1 MTRITDAV
9 RTANRIMRKYDERD
23 PERIAHYAGIMI
35 LPQPFVKQK
44 GAYTVMMRKPIIFI
58 KRDLHPAMRSIV
70 LAHELGHHFLHRQEA
85 IQSGG
90 FHEFNLFDMQNNQM
104 EYEANVFAAQLKL
117 PDEDVLECVYNGYD
131 IAATARALHSDINLV
146 ALKIAELNRRGY
158 QLREQEYRNKF
169 LRS

>member
-58 KRDLHPAMRSIV
+58 NGTICAVQIKCVIAV
-70 LAHELGHHFLHRQEA
+70 LF
-85 IQSGG
+85 
-90 FHEFNLFDMQNNQM
+90 
-104 EYEANVFAAQLKL
+104 
-117 PDEDVLECVYNGYD
+117 
-131 IAATARALHSDINLV
+131 
-146 ALKIAELNRRGY
+146 
-158 QLREQEYRNKF
+158 
-169 LRS
+169 

>member
-85 IQSGG
+85 MQSGG
-90 FHEFNLFDMQNNQM
+90 FHEFNCLICKTIRWNMRQM
-104 EYEANVFAAQLKL
+104 CL
-117 PDEDVLECVYNGYD
+117 P
-131 IAATARALHSDINLV
+131 HS
-146 ALKIAELNRRGY
+146 
-158 QLREQEYRNKF
+158 
-169 LRS
+169 

>member
-58 KRDLHPAMRSIV
+58 KRDLHPAVRSIV

-85 IQSGG
+85 MQSGG
-90 FHEFNLFDMQNNQM
+90 FHEFNL
-104 EYEANVFAAQLKL
+104 LICKT
-117 PDEDVLECVYNGYD
+117 
-131 IAATARALHSDINLV
+131 IR
-146 ALKIAELNRRGY
+146 
-158 QLREQEYRNKF
+158 
-169 LRS
+169 

>member
-85 IQSGG
+85 MHKAEASMNSTCLICKTIRW
-90 FHEFNLFDMQNNQM
+90 NMRQM
-104 EYEANVFAAQLKL
+104 CL
-117 PDEDVLECVYNGYD
+117 P
-131 IAATARALHSDINLV
+131 HS
-146 ALKIAELNRRGY
+146 
-158 QLREQEYRNKF
+158 
-169 LRS
+169 

>member
-85 IQSGG
+85 MQSGG
-90 FHEFNLFDMQNNQM
+90 FHEFNLFDIQPRGSENSRTEPEGLSAPGTGISKQIPEIMR
-104 EYEANVFAAQLKL
+104 LL
-117 PDEDVLECVYNGYD
+117 PYRLSDKRTQDVGE
-131 IAATARALHSDINLV
+131 
-146 ALKIAELNRRGY
+146 
-158 QLREQEYRNKF
+158 
-169 LRS
+169 

>member
-1 MTRITDAV
+1 MTRIADTV

-70 LAHELGHHFLHRQEA
+70 LAHEFGHHFLHRQEA
-85 IQSGG
+85 MQSGG

-117 PDEDVLECVYNGYD
+117 PD
-131 IAATARALHSDINLV
+131 
-146 ALKIAELNRRGY
+146 
-158 QLREQEYRNKF
+158 
-169 LRS
+169 

>member
-9 RTANRIMRKYDERD
+9 RTANRIMRKYDERN

-85 IQSGG
+85 MQSGG
-90 FHEFNLFDMQNNQM
+90 FHEFNLFDMPISVCGTSKRPPKTVGHTMSCFIRSKAVCMNAKSLP
-104 EYEANVFAAQLKL
+104 EKL
-117 PDEDVLECVYNGYD
+117 Q
-131 IAATARALHSDINLV
+131 I
-146 ALKIAELNRRGY
+146 LKIGWLRRKVS
-158 QLREQEYRNKF
+158 LPCR
-169 LRS
+169 L

>member
-58 KRDLHPAMRSIV
+58 KR
-70 LAHELGHHFLHRQEA
+70 G
-85 IQSGG
+85 
-90 FHEFNLFDMQNNQM
+90 
-104 EYEANVFAAQLKL
+104 
-117 PDEDVLECVYNGYD
+117 
-131 IAATARALHSDINLV
+131 ALHCACTRTWASFPAQTRGD
-146 ALKIAELNRRGY
+146 AKRR
-158 QLREQEYRNKF
+158 LP
-169 LRS
+169 

>member
-58 KRDLHPAMRSIV
+58 SATCTLRCAPLCLH
-70 LAHELGHHFLHRQEA
+70 
-85 IQSGG
+85 
-90 FHEFNLFDMQNNQM
+90 NNIIS
-104 EYEANVFAAQLKL
+104 
-117 PDEDVLECVYNGYD
+117 C
-131 IAATARALHSDINLV
+131 
-146 ALKIAELNRRGY
+146 
-158 QLREQEYRNKF
+158 
-169 LRS
+169 